1 MNMNMNMKHP
11 KHPLW
16 KTLLLTT
23 LLASTLGAVGCR
35 RPGHPPAAGTDSGST
50 LVTVNALAFSSE
62 EEDSGWFA
70 RLTGFQQTLAARSA
84 QVAVARE
91 AAKRAELEADAVR
104 VQLDVQR
111 ESTHEARQGL
121 SFWRITACVLAALSL
136 VAVFIGAALG
146 SQARRQ
152 SHDSHGTSECRLRH
166 DSHNSHVSQHP
177 SRNTPNACPTL
188 V

>member
-1 MNMNMNMKHP
+1 MNMNMKHP
-11 KHPLW
+11 KHCVW

-23 LLASTLGAVGCR
+23 LLAFTLGAVGCR
-35 RPGHPPAAGTDSGST
+35 RPSHPPVPGTDSVST
-50 LVTVNALAFSSE
+50 VVTANGLAFSSDN
-62 EEDSGWFA
+62 EDSGWFA

-84 QVAVARE
+84 QLAVARE

-104 VQLDVQR
+104 VQLEVQR

-121 SFWRITACVLAALSL
+121 SFWRVTACVLAALSL
-136 VAVFIGAALG
+136 VAVFVGAALG
-146 SQARRQ
+146 SQARHQ
-152 SHDSHGTSECRLRH
+152 SQESHGISEGRLRH
-166 DSHNSHVSQHP
+166 DSHSSHLSPPP